1 MSELVQ
7 NILINYGAMF
17 GAVITFIVTG
27 FKMLA
32 SLKKNCD
39 DNNLTEVKNQITE
52 TEEAFQKILN
62 QLALVEEQNAELKKQ
77 LSDTMTELTKI
88 KK

>member
-1 MSELVQ
+1 MSDLIQ

-17 GAVITFIVTG
+17 GAVITFIITG
-27 FKMLA
+27 FKMLS

-77 LSDTMTELTKI
+77 LNETMTELTKV